1 LAESLHIDGTES
13 IYDLRTH
20 HLCTHADATLDL
32 AALRVV
38 LNRFLVG
45 ELSSEGLEEL
55 AEFYE
60 TTEWIVVKP
69 DEAGLI
75 NDAVFLLAN
84 PAINLPNSRQK
95 VKDMLTDLGG

>member
-1 LAESLHIDGTES
+1 M
-13 IYDLRTH
+13 H
-20 HLCTHADATLDL
+20 HLRTHADATLDV

-45 ELSSEGLEEL
+45 ELSSDGLEEL

-60 TTEWIVVKP
+60 TTEWVVVKP
-69 DEAGLI
+69 DEAALI
-75 NDAVFLLAN
+75 NDAVFMLAN

-95 VKDMLTDLGG
+95 VRDLLIELGG